1 MTLSPQRFVP
11 SRRAMLR
18 GGAALLSSAATVT
31 SAAGALRQR
40 LGEEEREGGER
51 ALRHTVRA
59 ESPSDTDFPGAEWAP
74 ADPTNVRPAQR
85 PDDYPVEFVVIH
97 VAQGT
102 FLSVIGHFQNPDSDV
117 SAHYVVASDDGR
129 IAQCVRHADIGWH
142 AGNWEYNTR
151 SIGIEHEGW
160 IDQPEWFTDV
170 MYRQSAAL
178 TANICAMYG
187 IPKTRD
193 HIIGHVEVPRATHT
207 DPGPLW
213 DWDRYMELVNDV

>member
-1 MTLSPQRFVP
+1 MTLRPERLLP

-18 GGAALLSSAATVT
+18 GGAALVSSTATLV
-31 SAAGALRQR
+31 SGAEALFRQ
-40 LGEEEREGGER
+40 GEAERNGDGR
-51 ALRHTVRA
+51 ALQHTVRA
-59 ESPSDTDFPGAEWAP
+59 EAPSDTDFPGAEWAP
-74 ADPTNVRPAQR
+74 ADPSNVAPARRPE
-85 PDDYPVEFVVIH
+85 DHPVEFVIIH

-102 FLSVIGHFQNPDSDV
+102 FLDVIGHFQNPDSDV
-117 SAHYVVASDDGR
+117 SAHYVVAADDGR

-142 AGNWEYNTR
+142 AGNWHYNTR

-160 IDQPEWFTDV
+160 IDRPEFFTDA

-187 IPKTRD
+187 IPTTRE
-193 HIIGHVEVPRATHT
+193 HIIGHVEVPEATHT

-213 DWDRYMELVNDV
+213 DWDRYMELVNEV